1 MWTFSH
7 SHAYNSV
14 TAKPLFMCLPTRSLL
29 ILKSAVHH
37 WCLIAYLS
45 HTHNQK
51 PLRWHHFSAPS
62 PILSQLL
69 CLPRQ
74 RHHLRHACLEP
85 RPVTRIKNFHPLPQQ
100 PPLFH
105 PLLSLH
111 AILSTLKIFLVFG
124 MLLHMRIYFQKK
136 TTDQIYLVKFPI
148 PHSLLHQFQ
157 CLVVTL
163 FDWGEDV
170 RTGSNLSQSVVVI
183 MLAPYQAKHM
193 LVHHLIIIIILRQSP
208 VLHQS
213 QMLRCGIMWNFPME
227 VVHTILDLQWR
238 KRSLLR
244 LIPIRHTSMM
254 LLIHGFQFPLDSLLH
269 RTILKVGK
277 VRFSGCW

>member
-1 MWTFSH
+1 M
-7 SHAYNSV
+7 
-14 TAKPLFMCLPTRSLL
+14 AKPPFMCLPTHSLL

-37 WCLIAYLS
+37 WCRIAYLS
-45 HTHNQK
+45 QTHNRK
-51 PLRWHHFSAPS
+51 LLRWHHFSAPS

-69 CLPRQ
+69 CL
-74 RHHLRHACLEP
+74 RHQQHHAHHTCLKP
-85 RPVTRIKNFHPLPQQ
+85 QPVTQVKNFHPLPQQ

-111 AILSTLKIFLVFG
+111 TILSTLKIFLVFG

-136 TTDQIYLVKFPI
+136 TMDRIYLVKSPI

-163 FDWGEDV
+163 FNWREDV
-170 RTGSNLSQSVVVI
+170 RTGSSLSQSVVII
-183 MLAPYQAKHM
+183 MLALYQAKHM
-193 LVHHLIIIIILRQSP
+193 LVHHLIIILILCQSP

-213 QMLRCGIMWNFPME
+213 QMLRCGIVWNFLAE
-227 VVHTILDLQWR
+227 VVHTILDCQWR

-244 LIPIRHTSMM
+244 LIPIWHTSMT
-254 LLIHGFQFPLDSLLH
+254 LSIYGFQSPLDSLLH
-269 RTILKVGK
+269 RTVLKVGK
-277 VRFSGCW
+277 VRFSGHW